1 VQKHLRTIWEVV
13 EELNINNFIV
23 VQNLKQI
30 GKVKKLDKWVPHE
43 LTVNQ
48 KNRYFEVSSLII
60 GNKKESFLD
69 WIVTCDKNIGFY
81 PTIRDDQLSGCTKK
95 QLQSTFQ
102 SQTCTRK
109 GYGHYFVVYYLVYY
123 LVTIRST
130 TAFWILPKPLH
141 LRSMFSKSM
150 KTVKPEDGIGQ
161 QKEPNFSP
169 GQGPTAHHT
178 TNASK
183 VKKKNWAMKF
193 CFICHIHLTS
203 HEPTTTSSISIT
215 FAGKKASTTSRR
227 QKILST
233 SPSNPEAWTCML
245 QEETNLFIIGKTVLT
260 VMVHI
265 LINEDVFAPR

>member
-1 VQKHLRTIWEVV
+1 MIIEADPLTTIWEVV

-43 LTVNQ
+43 LTANQ

-109 GYGHYFVVYYLVYY
+109 GYGHYFVVYYLVY

-150 KTVKPEDGIGQ
+150 RCTENCKAWRRNWSTERTQ
-161 QKEPNFSP
+161 FFSRTRPNYTSHNQCFKSL
-169 GQGPTAHHT
+169 
-178 TNASK
+178 
-183 VKKKNWAMKF
+183 KKNWAIKF
-193 CFICHIHLTS
+193 CLICHIHLIS

-215 FAGKKASTTSRR
+215 FAGKKLPQPAGDRKCFPR
-227 QKILST
+227 VHRIPRHGLVCCRKIQTYLSLVKLC
-233 SPSNPEAWTCML
+233 WL
-245 QEETNLFIIGKTVLT
+245 
-260 VMVHI
+260 
-265 LINEDVFAPR
+265 